1 MSTILLPRRP
11 LRFLFVSVG
20 HVESD
25 FYGRVGRQLRGL
37 GHEVAH
43 VTYSRHAARRLS
55 RRGQTAW
62 CLPDRMRDLG
72 DGVDVPREVQRISG
86 EYDVPTFRDIY
97 RTDIACDGRDES
109 WCVQRTVRHM
119 LAMEQVFDE
128 WRPDVVLPE
137 VGNETLRVA
146 SHLVGVARGVPV
158 LFLFFTI
165 FPHPLRIYV
174 DTMHA
179 PIAGPGTLVPLSAE
193 RQAEVEAFIA
203 EFTRRRLPIREPRES
218 RVTLYRVR
226 MFARHLVVKGL
237 WDRDNDYL
245 NPLHWIRSRVR
256 ERFRAAWVRRYYSDA
271 LPERPFVYFPLHVT
285 EDYKIK
291 RVIPHCA
298 DQASLVEQVAWA
310 LPHGWDVVTKEHPM
324 AIGRT
329 PRSLLKRLA
338 KMRNV
343 SVVPP
348 TYNSHDLIESS
359 RAVVVISST
368 VGLEALLYDKP
379 VLTLGHP
386 FYSGFGITLDIDSF
400 AEIPTAVP
408 AVLDFQPDHIR
419 ILQFLSAA
427 MERCY
432 PGAPVLV
439 DRSDANAAMVAE
451 SVARAAQSAR
461 ARSDEPVRSAGVRGR
476 GIGAGRIGS

>member
-1 MSTILLPRRP
+1 MSTTLLQRRP
-11 LRFLFVSVG
+11 LRFLFVTLG
-20 HVESD
+20 HVESE
-25 FYGRVGRQLRGL
+25 FYGRVGRQLRAL

-62 CLPDRMRDLG
+62 CLPDRMLDLG
-72 DGVDVPREVQRISG
+72 DAIDVQREVERISR

-97 RTDIACDGRDES
+97 RTDFVCDGHDES
-109 WCVQRTVRHM
+109 WSVERTVRHM

-137 VGNETLRVA
+137 VGNETLRIA
-146 SHLVGVARGVPV
+146 AHLVGVAHGVPV

-179 PIAGPGTLVPLSAE
+179 PIVGPGELVPLSAE
-193 RQAEVEAFIA
+193 RQAEIEAFAA
-203 EFTRRRLPIREPRES
+203 EFTRRRMPIRKPRES
-218 RVTLYRVR
+218 RVTVYRVR
-226 MFARHLVVKGL
+226 VFARHLVVKAV

-245 NPLHWIRSRVR
+245 SPLHWLAGRVR
-256 ERFRAAWVRRYYSDA
+256 ERFRAVWLRRYYSDV
-271 LPERPFVYFPLHVT
+271 LPDRPFVYFPLHVT
-285 EDYKIK
+285 DDYKIK
-291 RVIPHCA
+291 RVIPHCT
-298 DQASLVEQVAWA
+298 DQASLVEQVARA
-310 LPHGWDVVTKEHPM
+310 LPHGWDVVTKEHPL

-329 PRSLLKRLA
+329 RRSLLKRLT
-338 KMRNV
+338 KMPNV
-343 SVVPP
+343 RVVPP

-386 FYSGFGITLDIDSF
+386 FYSGFGITLDVDSF
-400 AEIPTAVP
+400 ADIRTAVP
-408 AVLDFQPDHIR
+408 EVLDFEPDHTR

-439 DRSDANAAMVAE
+439 DRSDANATLVAD
-451 SVARAAQSAR
+451 SVARAALSAR
-461 ARSDEPVRSAGVRGR
+461 ARPDERGHSAGVRGR
-476 GIGAGRIGS
+476 AIGAARIGR